1 MSDTP
6 RPIRIW
12 YQGFTDPEIH
22 GAYVGR
28 LQAHLDRVAG
38 PSVSVE
44 FHGISPPARHLH
56 AVEELRCSLSAMANA
71 VEAEA
76 RGFDGFALGHF
87 QEAGIHEIKS
97 LIDIPAISL
106 GEASMH
112 FACLLARRFGLITID
127 PIFIPW
133 HQDQVIRAGLSERV
147 VGVRAMRT
155 SPADYMRAFTDEAA
169 YRDVLRQFREQAE
182 PLLAQGA
189 DMLIPAGGLPM
200 LLLSREAGLEI
211 DGAPVLNGINA
222 LVAMT
227 EAAVRLRR
235 IDGIGVS
242 RRSNYARPSGPA
254 EEEFRAMLAA
264 AGSLRARSQAR

>member
-1 MSDTP
+1 MTDAA

-12 YQGFTDPEIH
+12 YQGFTDPGIH
-22 GAYVGR
+22 AAYVGR

-56 AVEELRCSLSAMANA
+56 AVEELRCSLVAMANA
-71 VEAEA
+71 IEAESGGYDA
-76 RGFDGFALGHF
+76 FALGHF

-97 LIDIPAISL
+97 LIDIPALSL

-112 FACLLARRFGLITID
+112 FACLLARRIGLITID

-133 HQDQVIRAGLSERV
+133 HQDQVIRAGLSDRV

-155 SPADYMRAFTDEAA
+155 SPADYMQAFTDEAA
-169 YRDVLRQFREQAE
+169 YREVLRQFREQAA
-182 PLLAQGA
+182 PLLEQGA
-189 DMLIPAGGLPM
+189 DLLIPAGGLPM
-200 LLLSREAGLEI
+200 LLLAREDGLEI
-211 DGAPVLNGINA
+211 DGAPVMNGINA

-242 RRSNYARPSGPA
+242 RRSNYARPA
-254 EEEFRAMLAA
+254 DLAA
-264 AGSLRARSQAR
+264 AEFRTMLTSLRPKYTEN

>member
-1 MSDTP
+1 MTDAP

-22 GAYVGR
+22 AAYVGR

-56 AVEELRCSLSAMANA
+56 AVEELRCSLVAMANA
-71 VEAEA
+71 LEAEEQGYDA
-76 RGFDGFALGHF
+76 FALGHF

-112 FACLLARRFGLITID
+112 VACLFARRIGLITID
-127 PIFIPW
+127 PVFIPW
-133 HQDQVIRAGLSERV
+133 HRDQVTLAGLSDRV
-147 VGVRAMRT
+147 VGVRAMHT

-182 PLLAQGA
+182 PLLEQGA
-189 DMLIPAGGLPM
+189 DLLIPAGGLPM
-200 LLLSREAGLEI
+200 LLLSREDGLEI
-211 DGAPVLNGINA
+211 GGAPVMNGINA
-222 LVAMT
+222 LVAMS

-242 RRSNYARPSGPA
+242 RRSNYAKPSGPA
-254 EEEFRAMLAA
+254 AEEFRAMLAA
-264 AGSLRARSQAR
+264 AGSLRAG